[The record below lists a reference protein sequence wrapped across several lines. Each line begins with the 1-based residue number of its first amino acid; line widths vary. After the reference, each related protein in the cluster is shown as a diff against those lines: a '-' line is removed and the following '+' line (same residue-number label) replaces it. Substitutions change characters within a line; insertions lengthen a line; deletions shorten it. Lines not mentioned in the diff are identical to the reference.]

1 MANYNNYNSGL
12 GWKILS
18 LFLALIIVAGVITG
32 VVFWQKG
39 NIVFNP
45 VEQEQPNDEEQQDD
59 ETDGGTVVNEGES
72 VNVKVLS
79 AKIATADY
87 AEYGVSPLAETAYTL
102 TATVLPSDD
111 ASNTKVSW
119 SLKWANP
126 ESEWATDKAVTDYVT
141 VTPSGDDVQASKQ
154 AVVANL
160 QPFGEQI
167 IVTATSEDDPTKFAT
182 CTVDYAQKLTDFSV
196 KFGDVVCDFES
207 GRTGVSVEVN
217 PEGDPNGGA
226 AVFEKTVGDVYSL
239 ADSYTVTY
247 QLGTSETLP
256 FSSYQF
262 LSSYSENMAHTQ
274 TGCLV
279 FASSSDNV
287 NFDNSALTSYSVSE
301 KGLYFGLQ
309 YFSDNLGLHYVSF
322 GRGTYTVSDVFQFS
336 TPATYINAFEYLNKT
351 DDSNTSYDTPEMFDL
366 TVTVTGTYST
376 MTKTTT
382 FYMAGYT
389 NLSTVTGVTLDEGE
403 IIF

>member
-1 MANYNNYNSGL
+1 MNDSVKSI
-12 GWKILS
+12 WKPLCIVLAV
-18 LFLALIIVAGVITG
+18 LLALSWAFFGVLYSKDG
-32 VVFWQKG
+32 VDFSTLET
-39 NIVFNP
+39 P
-45 VEQEQPNDEEQQDD
+45 EQNY
-59 ETDGGTVVNEGES
+59 TADGGGAIIGES
-72 VNVKVLS
+72 TGNSVSLMS
-79 AKIATADY
+79 AKIAPEDFAAND
-87 AEYGVSPLAETAYTL
+87 VSPLAETAYTL
-102 TATVLPSDD
+102 TATVFPSND
-111 ASNTKVSW
+111 ASNTRVFW

-126 ESEWATDKAVTDYVT
+126 ESEWAKDKAVTEYVS
-141 VTPSGDDVQASKQ
+141 VAPSGDDVQTSKQ

-167 IVTATSEDDPTKFAT
+167 IVTVTSEDDPTKFAT
-182 CTVDYAQKLTDFSV
+182 CTVDYAQKLTGFSV

-217 PEGDPNGGA
+217 PEGNPNGGA
-226 AVFEKTVGDVYSL
+226 AVFEKTVSDVYSL
-239 ADSYTVTY
+239 ADNFTISY

-262 LSSYSENMAHTQ
+262 LSSYSEYMAHTQ
-274 TGCLV
+274 MGCLV
-279 FASSSDNV
+279 FSNSSDNV

-322 GRGTYTVSDVFQFS
+322 GRGTYTVSDVFQFN
-336 TPATYINAFEYLNKT
+336 TPATYINAFEHLNKT

-376 MTKTTT
+376 ITKTTT
-382 FYMAGYT
+382 FFMSGYS
-389 NLSTVTGVTLDEGE
+389 NLSTVTDVTLDKDE
-403 IIF
+403 IVFIGR